1 VSADPTHPVTR
12 EADEYRLRLELALKS
27 EGLGMWDWDLV
38 SRRVYIDDASAA
50 IAALPRSSIESDPT
64 TLNRALGS
72 EDLLLLNEALE
83 RVREGKDDR
92 LDVEVL
98 LQPPTD
104 TPRWI
109 RVNGLVTERGAN
121 GLPTRMTGTL
131 RDVSERRRTS
141 QFMAHTQEIAH
152 VGGFE
157 FDITQSTY
165 RWTEGTYRIYGVPD
179 DFHPTADNIRSM
191 IAQPFRAMV
200 REAFTRARLEGRPFD
215 IEYQIWRGDGRLAW
229 ARVIGLCDRF
239 QGRPPRVYGI
249 VQDISE
255 RKRLER
261 ELVEAANKEQ
271 QRLGRELH
279 DGLGQELV
287 GLSLMLAAVS
297 QQVKSA
303 RPELARQMDQ
313 LTRIARSA
321 VQSSRAIAH
330 GLAPVSAQRGG
341 LINALRM
348 LVEEL
353 QGVQAI
359 RLELGDEI
367 DDLMTLDE
375 ITGNHLFRIA
385 QEAVTNALRHGHPA
399 EVTLRLA
406 SPAPGILWME
416 VSDDGI
422 GRQEGA
428 WGAEGVGLRS
438 MRHRA
443 AAIGGHFELLAPP
456 GGGTRV
462 IVTCPINGSAAQRP

>member
-1 VSADPTHPVTR
+1 
-12 EADEYRLRLELALKS
+12 
-27 EGLGMWDWDLV
+27 MWDWDLT

-50 IAALPRSSIESDPT
+50 ISALPRAAIEADPA
-64 TLNRALGS
+64 TLQQVISS
-72 EDLLLLNEALE
+72 EDALRLNDALE
-83 RVREGKDDR
+83 RVRTGEDDR
-92 LDVEVL
+92 LDIELL
-98 LQPPTD
+98 LQPPAQA
-104 TPRWI
+104 PRWI

-121 GLPTRMTGTL
+121 GLPSRMTGTL

-141 QFMAHTQEIAH
+141 QFIAQTQEVAQ

-157 FDITQSTY
+157 FDITNSTY

-179 DFHPTADNIRSM
+179 TFQPTGDNIRPL
-191 IAQPFRAMV
+191 IARPFRAMV
-200 REAFTRARLEGRPFD
+200 RDAFTRARKEGQPFD
-215 IEYQIWRGDGRLAW
+215 IEYQIRRADGSQGW

-249 VQDISE
+249 VMDISE

-261 ELVEAANKEQ
+261 ELVEAANQEQ
-271 QRLGRELH
+271 QRLGHELH

-287 GLSLMLAAVS
+287 GLSMMLEAVS

-313 LTRIARSA
+313 LTRIAGAA
-321 VQSSRAIAH
+321 VQSTRAIAH

-341 LINALRM
+341 LVNALRM

-353 QGVQAI
+353 QDVQSI
-359 RLELGDEI
+359 QLELDAALGE
-367 DDLMTLDE
+367 LTALDE

-385 QEAVTNALRHGHPA
+385 QEAVTNALRHGHPSQ
-399 EVTLRLA
+399 VIVRLA
-406 SPAPGILWME
+406 TPAPGILSME

-422 GRQEGA
+422 GQHGA
-428 WGAEGVGLRS
+428 PSATQGFGLRS

-443 AAIGGHFELLAPP
+443 AAIGGKFELQVLPA
-456 GGGTRV
+456 GGTRV
-462 IVTCPINGSAAQRP
+462 TVSCPMAGSSPEGA